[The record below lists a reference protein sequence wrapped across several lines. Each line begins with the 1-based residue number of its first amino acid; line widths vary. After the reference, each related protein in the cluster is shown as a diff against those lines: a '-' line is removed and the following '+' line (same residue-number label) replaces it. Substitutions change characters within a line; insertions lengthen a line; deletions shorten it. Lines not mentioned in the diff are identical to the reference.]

1 MVLYVQVRFILPY
14 LLACDILFC
23 YPLQMPMNAAMD
35 SITAQ
40 STVLALTHLVAT
52 SVFASLDTKT
62 REWDMNV
69 LVSKICCCI
78 HQELTYSSITEIDEC
93 LDDPCDSNATCT
105 NTDGS
110 YICECNTGFTGN
122 GTNCTGMSVFVC
134 VPF

>member
-1 MVLYVQVRFILPY
+1 MVDSHLPVSFM
-14 LLACDILFC
+14 L
-23 YPLQMPMNAAMD
+23 PLQTLMNAPMD

-52 SVFASLDTKT
+52 SVLASLGTKT

-122 GTNCTGMSVFVC
+122 GTDCTSVSLTLSLLTAIIVNF
-134 VPF
+134 